1 MKYFSLCIPCEEDW
15 GLLGSKDFPSLPAD
29 AVPEVTGREQNDNL
43 NAVIFFL
50 TYFNTCCF
58 EKPDYS
64 LHSVCSEEMG

>member
-43 NAVIFFL
+43 NAVIFF
-50 TYFNTCCF
+50 FNLF
-58 EKPDYS
+58 
-64 LHSVCSEEMG
+64 